1 MTDVGGNHEDYTN
14 ITIITIIGVSITDY
28 HLPYFIWRR
37 SKYIRK
43 FENFRQQI
51 MASVLISNHVFCVLR
66 IRDNFHV

>member
-14 ITIITIIGVSITDY
+14 ITIITIITVSIPDY

-43 FENFRQQI
+43 IRKPST
-51 MASVLISNHVFCVLR
+51 ANHG
-66 IRDNFHV
+66 